1 MTIIY
6 KSVSVKFLSIKKVLV
21 LMSSNI
27 KMINV
32 WIKKKSNVT
41 YNLKKDSGDTNV
53 IYSKEK
59 WKEEAIR
66 K

>member
-6 KSVSVKFLSIKKVLV
+6 KSVSVKFLRIKKVLV

>member
-6 KSVSVKFLSIKKVLV
+6 KSVSVNFLSIKKVLV